1 MQHDFFHINLRR
13 ARERAGLTQ
22 VELAEELGV
31 ARTTVVSLESGR
43 TRLFNKTVP
52 LIAARLG
59 ISVEELLC
67 GADAGGLLADEPS
80 RIERERA
87 LVDDYEQRIRI
98 LQDKLDDAE
107 RLNDALQAHVDSLT
121 RSNQYLL
128 KQFRKG
134 H

>member
-31 ARTTVVSLESGR
+31 GRTTVVSLENGT
-43 TRLFNKTVP
+43 TRLFNKNLP
-52 LIAARLG
+52 LIADRLG
-59 ISVEELLC
+59 ISLEELLC
-67 GADAGGLLADEPS
+67 GADAGFLLADEPS
-80 RIERERA
+80 RCERERA

-98 LQDKLDDAE
+98 LQDKLDGAT
-107 RLNDALQAHVDSLT
+107 RLNDALQANVDSLT

-128 KQFRKG
+128 EQLRKER
-134 H
+134 